1 MSFELSSLIFQT
13 ETSKLKEAKAAID
26 DLAVSM
32 RGLDK
37 ATAEET
43 KGAVETV
50 KISAELARA
59 KRDLVKAED
68 SLANAT
74 ANAAN
79 NAKKRGQAEQAA
91 AQATEESTSKLSAA
105 EKVHE
110 RIATKVELLRSGFI
124 NLTNESINLGKGF
137 TTSQAAALANLK
149 VLSASGDLI
158 KEVAQE
164 FKNLNAFSSAKPFDP
179 TVAGLERLRK
189 ETQELIMVNEYMAKG
204 FGLTKDQI
212 TALARDSE
220 ALRQQFNQMG
230 KSESDLSAALNKLEK
245 DTVEAAQAFNKL
257 KNAATEA
264 DKIAKEQAKALQTQA
279 NSLRE
284 SFNQVVQIHTWKQQH
299 EEKLYQ
305 QEMQDLREYFTAQN
319 ITNEAIERSQ
329 KESFDNRV
337 YYHKLKQ
344 QQDRQNYE
352 QDMKQLR
359 DYYQQMQ
366 EVSMQAERE
375 LAKIDQRIAKEKAQT
390 NYLNQGATRSTAN
403 VAADMQIRG
412 VPQNVI
418 DSFIKEA
425 TAKEKAAKASQDHAN
440 AIRNVQAA
448 EERLFGT
455 MQHLNDGVSQNA
467 TLNERAALALGSY
480 ERNLRLAGIAGE
492 EAATKIKAFKTAQE
506 QVSKMEQQRN
516 VNQLSRSLTP
526 QISDV
531 AVSLYG
537 GMSPMTVLM
546 QQGLQV
552 RDLIAQS
559 RVETDKLAEAFKK
572 AGSDMV
578 GSIVGT
584 AKAMR
589 SLLTGTIVE
598 AGEAV
603 MRGLISPFRLLYEA
617 ADSAKDFLLFK
628 YLDKDIQS
636 ANASLGNFS
645 TVWNNFLAQGR
656 ATLTVLSSIGAIIGG
671 AFLIGA
677 YQVMKATNE
686 MNSQLI
692 QFGAMLGVTSGQAKE
707 LASTLSNV
715 TGETFAASLE
725 TVGKFAKS
733 GISDFKELSAA
744 TASAIELQ
752 KYLGIEVST
761 TAEKYQKVTED
772 PVKGLIE
779 LAKNTGLVTE
789 AEIRHIRE
797 LEKKEGKT
805 KAVAEAV
812 KLVTRANEDMA
823 TLGKENLSEVEKLWI
838 DIKKAANDAW
848 AAVQKAATDV
858 DMYQGFR
865 DVLAKIKLSIQQ
877 ALTLGEGF
885 VRLLKEII
893 TFNATGDFTAKL
905 NSYIDSKLSAN
916 LGEYEQTMKD
926 IYDTSVKSTAQQ
938 EREAKARQANANAAN
953 RLKDEFK
960 DEDKAKKKS
969 LKDVDDLEKAY
980 QRVIEKFSDLK
991 IQAQAAGTDMN
1002 LPIEATTKAYVA
1014 LQDVIK
1020 SPEWDKWTTKE
1031 KEKILLHWEEANALE
1046 VKNILLKKQE
1056 DALKK
1061 LQTVWDNF
1069 AKLNLKYDEEIKAA
1083 NEELNFQTSILFKS
1097 ETQIK
1102 KMTREYEEQKNI
1114 AKINAEYEKERLN
1127 LLLEYNQAIKDVD
1140 PLTANILQTDYLNR
1154 QSEIE
1159 KKSQEK
1165 VLIERQKT
1173 NLKVVQDFEKKW
1185 RDIQDGISDALY
1197 TSLTKGGKEGAKQ
1210 FRKFMEE
1217 QLKKEFVLPA
1227 IKAVVNLVT
1236 ESGLSLVGAGISA
1249 LMGSSA
1255 SSGSSGSASNYLGM
1269 ANNASSMYNMASGMY
1284 GIYTNGLN
1292 YTLGSSV
1299 SSAGAYIGSAGTQ
1312 AFGAGLAGGSNVG
1325 TAISL
1330 YNSAA
1335 YTAAMEGV
1343 AAQAAADAAIAAGN
1357 SAAASEAATLAA
1369 QKAAEAAAYQTT
1381 AEGLAAGAG
1390 ANSTLSTIASYIGE
1404 LASGPVGW
1412 VVAILTSMYE
1422 ANKLFKQGITWGNF
1436 TEKNKDTPQFWL
1448 NEPGL
1453 VRTIMDRDLAN
1464 ILGEDF
1470 VNSELHQTLS
1480 LGPLAAALTTW
1491 VNGGLFGNTGQR
1503 GSVLEGNF
1511 SESSGGFTGRSGALM
1526 KKTGGLFSSSREWT
1540 EWSDLPATTDLFF
1553 DVLYASVRGGF
1564 VTLGQSLGDNSIEDL
1579 LKGFEYSYS
1588 EGGTNIEKHIA
1599 TMTERLTEAM
1609 GKHLLPS
1616 IEKLAVTVETDGK
1629 KVTETWNQT
1638 FQRVVL
1644 EASAVSNVFDLL
1656 GNSLAGIYKND
1667 TNKIL
1672 VASDAFV
1679 KIFGSIDAMN
1689 TSINAYYENF
1699 YSAEEKRERQLKL
1712 IQQRLLQAGLEVTT
1726 AQIENATRDD
1736 FRKLADSYLKQG
1748 ESGTVAFKALMDVQ
1762 AAFAALTPVTE
1773 EVVGVI
1779 TKLNH
1784 LSADYDEYF
1793 SKYYSAEDNRVRNI
1807 QKITQTLNNAGFSLT
1822 TDQVAKATTQQ
1833 FKDLV
1838 AYFYSMGEAGITAV
1852 NALMEVQGAFYALNE
1867 AVDTVTKRVNSEI
1880 GNQAQEKALDD
1891 YNNALQGYT
1900 TETTNALQTQ
1910 LNSQKQLADD
1920 YKKIAEDMRKYRS
1933 TLQVSDTNPQGILD
1947 RYSIAK
1953 AKFSSTSALAATGDI
1968 TAMSGLTSVTQDFL
1982 GLSKATAGS
1991 KGQYAVD
1998 YAKVLAALDV
2008 TEIKAQSE
2016 ADRLQ
2021 ASVDSINAQMNNISS
2036 NATSATK
2043 SLLSIDAAMKALLD
2057 AVKASAS
2064 IGAGAS
2070 SGAVDAINKAGLGST
2085 WVDTSTGKPAT
2096 STTTTANKMYVSSRG
2111 AVYTYTP
2118 EGEGKVTTSSGAYA
2132 HKDLITSAKEALAA
2146 GNPRAIY
2153 NWAWDNGITL
2163 SEVDALLGW
2172 SSGTSSGWAVANGLP
2187 TFASG
2192 GSYSGGV
2199 ALVGEE
2205 GPELI
2210 NFRNPGQVYNAS
2222 QTRGILNADN
2232 SELLNALINEVSLL
2246 RAETRAT
2253 AIHSAKTSKILDRAI
2268 GKDDSL
2274 NVSVVA

>member
-13 ETSKLKEAKAAID
+13 DTSKLKEAKAAID

-32 RGLDK
+32 QGLNKSLQEESKTAIASSK
-37 ATAEET
+37 AKEAEAKASLAATKANDALVKSVENKAKAEEQSSSAVSKST
-43 KGAVETV
+43 SVLERQQDVLNFMTEGFSRGQSSILAYAKSTGILGDELKQLEVVLQTQRKLIGGDPFDKSISGLVALANKYREIKEAIRQYNAESGLTREQTRELTRDKERLIERMKLEGATLSEI
-50 KISAELARA
+50 KSAIREHNAQYT
-59 KRDLVKAED
+59 
-68 SLANAT
+68 SLANKVNTLTSAEKQRERQIRDT
-74 ANAAN
+74 ANA
-79 NAKKRGQAEQAA
+79 
-91 AQATEESTSKLSAA
+91 
-105 EKVHE
+105 V
-110 RIATKVELLRSGFI
+110 
-124 NLTNESINLGKGF
+124 
-137 TTSQAAALANLK
+137 
-149 VLSASGDLI
+149 
-158 KEVAQE
+158 
-164 FKNLNAFSSAKPFDP
+164 
-179 TVAGLERLRK
+179 
-189 ETQELIMVNEYMAKG
+189 
-204 FGLTKDQI
+204 
-212 TALARDSE
+212 
-220 ALRQQFNQMG
+220 
-230 KSESDLSAALNKLEK
+230 
-245 DTVEAAQAFNKL
+245 
-257 KNAATEA
+257 
-264 DKIAKEQAKALQTQA
+264 
-279 NSLRE
+279 
-284 SFNQVVQIHTWKQQH
+284 
-299 EEKLYQ
+299 
-305 QEMQDLREYFTAQN
+305 
-319 ITNEAIERSQ
+319 
-329 KESFDNRV
+329 
-337 YYHKLKQ
+337 
-344 QQDRQNYE
+344 
-352 QDMKQLR
+352 
-359 DYYQQMQ
+359 
-366 EVSMQAERE
+366 
-375 LAKIDQRIAKEKAQT
+375 
-390 NYLNQGATRSTAN
+390 
-403 VAADMQIRG
+403 
-412 VPQNVI
+412 
-418 DSFIKEA
+418 
-425 TAKEKAAKASQDHAN
+425 
-440 AIRNVQAA
+440 RNVQAA
-448 EERLFGT
+448 EERLFST
-455 MQHLNDGVSQNA
+455 MQHLNDGLSQNA

-480 ERNLRLAGIAGE
+480 ERNLRLAGFAGD
-492 EAATKIKAFKTAQE
+492 EAAKKLNAFKVAQE
-506 QVSKMEQQRN
+506 QVSKVEEQRRI
-516 VNQLSRSLTP
+516 NQLSRSLTP
-526 QISDV
+526 QVSDV

-559 RVETDKLAEAFKK
+559 RVESDKLGTAFRQAGKDMAESITGTA
-572 AGSDMV
+572 AAMGSLLV
-578 GSIVGT
+578 GSIMQAG
-584 AKAMR
+584 KA
-589 SLLTGTIVE
+589 LTLGLVKPFIELKNVVKE
-598 AGEAV
+598 LAAYNAGLNIIPAEMGPNIESNV
-603 MRGLISPFRLLYEA
+603 
-617 ADSAKDFLLFK
+617 
-628 YLDKDIQS
+628 
-636 ANASLGNFS
+636 
-645 TVWNNFLAQGR
+645 LALR
-656 ATLTVLSSIGAIIGG
+656 NLKG
-671 AFLIGA
+671 AFDALKASAAAAAITIGVVIAALGTGLLVAA

-812 KLVTRANEDMA
+812 KLVTRANEEMA
-823 TLGKENLSEVEKLWI
+823 VLGKENLSEVEKLWI
-838 DIKKAANDAW
+838 DIKKAANEAW
-848 AAVQKAATDV
+848 GAVQKAATDV

-1154 QSEIE
+1154 QAEIE

-1255 SSGSSGSASNYLGM
+1255 SSGSSGSASSLG
-1269 ANNASSMYNMASGMY
+1269 N
-1284 GIYTNGLN
+1284 I
-1292 YTLGSSV
+1292 
-1299 SSAGAYIGSAGTQ
+1299 
-1312 AFGAGLAGGSNVG
+1312 AGLASNAKSAYGLYTGGQ
-1325 TAISL
+1325 
-1330 YNSAA
+1330 AA
-1335 YTAAMEGV
+1335 YTAYTADLALTSAEAST
-1343 AAQAAADAAIAAGN
+1343 AALQYLYSGDWGTALGLYLKGLISPASTTAAPAAAATTGSTASMGLGTALGYMAAIAVAFNLLTESKTRYLDTSITGTLGPEGLTNGMIGDRYKYTGNLLDAGGTDLEWRPLTSN
-1357 SAAASEAATLAA
+1357 QAEYDAFYMNMRFGNYRNNATALQSAGYLGDNIDPYTLQQVPFTQEQIDTAFSKLVEDTYALDTRINRTGSGETVATELEQGGALKLAFEAIYKSAKDSLQKTADLFGDKSLGALLENYVSQINIQTSGSLADA
-1369 QKAAEAAAYQTT
+1369 IGQY
-1381 AEGLAAGAG
+1381 AEGLISGMGAA
-1390 ANSTLSTIASYIGE
+1390 
-1404 LASGPVGW
+1404 W
-1412 VVAILTSMYE
+1412 
-1422 ANKLFKQGITWGNF
+1422 
-1436 TEKNKDTPQFWL
+1436 
-1448 NEPGL
+1448 
-1453 VRTIMDRDLAN
+1453 
-1464 ILGEDF
+1464 
-1470 VNSELHQTLS
+1470 
-1480 LGPLAAALTTW
+1480 
-1491 VNGGLFGNTGQR
+1491 
-1503 GSVLEGNF
+1503 
-1511 SESSGGFTGRSGALM
+1511 
-1526 KKTGGLFSSSREWT
+1526 
-1540 EWSDLPATTDLFF
+1540 LPAVETLRQTT
-1553 DVLYASVRGGF
+1553 
-1564 VTLGQSLGDNSIEDL
+1564 
-1579 LKGFEYSYS
+1579 
-1588 EGGTNIEKHIA
+1588 
-1599 TMTERLTEAM
+1599 
-1609 GKHLLPS
+1609 
-1616 IEKLAVTVETDGK
+1616 ETDGK
-1629 KVTETWNQT
+1629 KITETWSAAFN
-1638 FQRVVL
+1638 RLVNESLVVNSIL
-1644 EASAVSNVFDLL
+1644 KVMGTSMQEVFGKDNTNNILTMS
-1656 GNSLAGIYKND
+1656 NSL
-1667 TNKIL
+1667 
-1672 VASDAFV
+1672 V
-1679 KIFGSIDAMN
+1679 KIFGSIDN
-1689 TSINAYYENF
+1689 LNNSFNAYYSNF
-1699 YSAEEKRERQLKL
+1699 YSTAEKTARQWEQVDAVFASLNISAPRTREGFRG
-1712 IQQRLLQAGLEVTT
+1712 IVEGLDLNTSKG
-1726 AQIENATRDD
+1726 Q
-1736 FRKLADSYLKQG
+1736 S
-1748 ESGTVAFKALMDVQ
+1748 AFKALMDVQ

-1773 EVVGVI
+1773 EVVAVI

-1953 AKFSSTSALAATGDI
+1953 AKFSSTSALAATGNI
-1968 TAMSGLTSVTQDFL
+1968 TAMSGLTSVAQDFL

-2043 SLLSIDAAMKALLD
+2043 SLLSIDAAMKALLE
-2057 AVKASAS
+2057 AVKASAG
-2064 IGAGAS
+2064 IGAGATS
-2070 SGAVDAINKAGLGST
+2070 ATVDAINKAGLGST

-2096 STTTTANKMYVSSRG
+2096 SNTTTADKMYVSSRG
-2111 AVYTYTP
+2111 AVITYTP
-2118 EGEGKVTTSSGAYA
+2118 TGLGKLTSSAGSYT
-2132 HKDLITSAKEALAA
+2132 HDQIIAA
-2146 GNPRAIY
+2146 AQAAQAGGNLRGIY

-2163 SEVDALLGW
+2163 SELDAILGMPGNTAA
-2172 SSGTSSGWAVANGLP
+2172 SWAIANGLP

-2192 GSYSGGV
+2192 GRYGGGV

>member
-1 MSFELSSLIFQT
+1 MELSQLVFSVST
-13 ETSKLKEAKAAID
+13 EQLLKAKEAID
-26 DLAVSM
+26 SLAVSM
-32 RGLDK
+32 GNLNK
-37 ATAEET
+37 AEQAEAKTAKDSVKSKEQVAKAEEAAAEST
-43 KGAVETV
+43 KRGTTALERQKAILEFMTQGFSKGQSSVLAYAKSAGALTQELVELGNVLQTQRKLIGGDV
-50 KISAELARA
+50 FDKSMSGLIALKNQYGEIREAIRQYNAESGLTREQTRELTRDKERLIERMKLEGATLSEIKSAIREHNAQYT
-59 KRDLVKAED
+59 
-68 SLANAT
+68 SLAGKVNTLTNAEKQRERQIRDT
-74 ANAAN
+74 ANA
-79 NAKKRGQAEQAA
+79 
-91 AQATEESTSKLSAA
+91 
-105 EKVHE
+105 V
-110 RIATKVELLRSGFI
+110 
-124 NLTNESINLGKGF
+124 
-137 TTSQAAALANLK
+137 
-149 VLSASGDLI
+149 
-158 KEVAQE
+158 
-164 FKNLNAFSSAKPFDP
+164 
-179 TVAGLERLRK
+179 
-189 ETQELIMVNEYMAKG
+189 
-204 FGLTKDQI
+204 
-212 TALARDSE
+212 
-220 ALRQQFNQMG
+220 
-230 KSESDLSAALNKLEK
+230 
-245 DTVEAAQAFNKL
+245 
-257 KNAATEA
+257 
-264 DKIAKEQAKALQTQA
+264 
-279 NSLRE
+279 
-284 SFNQVVQIHTWKQQH
+284 
-299 EEKLYQ
+299 
-305 QEMQDLREYFTAQN
+305 
-319 ITNEAIERSQ
+319 
-329 KESFDNRV
+329 
-337 YYHKLKQ
+337 
-344 QQDRQNYE
+344 
-352 QDMKQLR
+352 
-359 DYYQQMQ
+359 
-366 EVSMQAERE
+366 
-375 LAKIDQRIAKEKAQT
+375 
-390 NYLNQGATRSTAN
+390 
-403 VAADMQIRG
+403 
-412 VPQNVI
+412 
-418 DSFIKEA
+418 
-425 TAKEKAAKASQDHAN
+425 
-440 AIRNVQAA
+440 RNVQAA
-448 EERLFGT
+448 EERLFST
-455 MQHLNDGVSQNA
+455 MQHLNDGLSQNA

-480 ERNLRLAGIAGE
+480 ERNLRLAGFAGD
-492 EAATKIKAFKTAQE
+492 EAAKKLNAFKVAQE
-506 QVSKMEQQRN
+506 QVSKVEEQRRI
-516 VNQLSRSLTP
+516 NQLSRSLTP
-526 QISDV
+526 QVSDI

-559 RVETDKLAEAFKK
+559 RVESDKLGTAFRQAGKDMAESITGTA
-572 AGSDMV
+572 AAMGSLLV
-578 GSIVGT
+578 GSIMQAG
-584 AKAMR
+584 KA
-589 SLLTGTIVE
+589 LTLGLVKPFIELKNVVKE
-598 AGEAV
+598 LAAYNAGLNIIPAEMGPSIESNV
-603 MRGLISPFRLLYEA
+603 
-617 ADSAKDFLLFK
+617 
-628 YLDKDIQS
+628 
-636 ANASLGNFS
+636 
-645 TVWNNFLAQGR
+645 LALR
-656 ATLTVLSSIGAIIGG
+656 NLKG
-671 AFLIGA
+671 AFDALKASAAAAVITIGVVIAALGTGLLVAA

-812 KLVTRANEDMA
+812 KLVTRANEDMV

-838 DIKKAANDAW
+838 DIKKAANEAW
-848 AAVQKAATDV
+848 GAVQKAATDTSA
-858 DMYQGFR
+858 YQGIR
-865 DVLAKIKLSIQQ
+865 DLLAKLKLSIQFVLSGLKGIL
-877 ALTLGEGF
+877 ALAADLMSGNWSGSLDKVSGF
-885 VRLLKEII
+885 I
-893 TFNATGDFTAKL
+893 TDEQTSAL
-905 NSYIDSKLSAN
+905 NDYHA
-916 LGEYEQTMKD
+916 TMKD

-938 EREAKARQANANAAN
+938 EREAKARQVNANAAN
-953 RLKDEFK
+953 KLKDEFK
-960 DEDKAKKKS
+960 EEDKAKKKS

-1083 NEELNFQTSILFKS
+1083 NEELNFQSSILFKS

-1154 QSEIE
+1154 QAEIE

-1173 NLKVVQDFEKKW
+1173 NLKIVQDFEKKW

-1269 ANNASSMYNMASGMY
+1269 ANNASSAYNLY
-1284 GIYTNGLN
+1284 
-1292 YTLGSSV
+1292 
-1299 SSAGAYIGSAGTQ
+1299 SAGVGAYTAISTGAGALPYTANLANVYGAAGGDSLGAFIGMNPQWAAGGASAGTTAATGSAASGATGAAAGSMGLAAAAGYMAIIALIFQ
-1312 AFGAGLAGGSNVG
+1312 ALTTSKTRYLDTSITGTLGPEGLTNGMIGDRYKYTGNLLDAGGTEQGWRPLVATEAELRDFYTQANQHINNPAGLNLAGFLRPYFTEGAPSSDAGEYVPNRPLYQGYTQDEIERGLDRQVAHNYEPYSQEEIDTAFADYMSNLGQYVYKDGKFLPQLVSGMSMADEIEQGGAIKLAFETIYKSAKDSLQKTADLFGDKSLGALLENYVSQINIQTSGSLVD
-1325 TAISL
+1325 AIGQ
-1330 YNSAA
+1330 Y
-1335 YTAAMEGV
+1335 
-1343 AAQAAADAAIAAGN
+1343 
-1357 SAAASEAATLAA
+1357 
-1369 QKAAEAAAYQTT
+1369 
-1381 AEGLAAGAG
+1381 AEGLISGMGAA
-1390 ANSTLSTIASYIGE
+1390 
-1404 LASGPVGW
+1404 W
-1412 VVAILTSMYE
+1412 
-1422 ANKLFKQGITWGNF
+1422 
-1436 TEKNKDTPQFWL
+1436 
-1448 NEPGL
+1448 
-1453 VRTIMDRDLAN
+1453 
-1464 ILGEDF
+1464 
-1470 VNSELHQTLS
+1470 
-1480 LGPLAAALTTW
+1480 
-1491 VNGGLFGNTGQR
+1491 
-1503 GSVLEGNF
+1503 
-1511 SESSGGFTGRSGALM
+1511 
-1526 KKTGGLFSSSREWT
+1526 
-1540 EWSDLPATTDLFF
+1540 LPAVETLRQTT
-1553 DVLYASVRGGF
+1553 
-1564 VTLGQSLGDNSIEDL
+1564 
-1579 LKGFEYSYS
+1579 
-1588 EGGTNIEKHIA
+1588 
-1599 TMTERLTEAM
+1599 
-1609 GKHLLPS
+1609 
-1616 IEKLAVTVETDGK
+1616 ETDGK
-1629 KVTETWNQT
+1629 KVTETWSAAFN
-1638 FQRVVL
+1638 RLVNESLVVNSIL
-1644 EASAVSNVFDLL
+1644 KVMGTSMQEVFGKDNTNNILTMS
-1656 GNSLAGIYKND
+1656 NSL
-1667 TNKIL
+1667 
-1672 VASDAFV
+1672 V
-1679 KIFGSIDAMN
+1679 KIFGSIDN
-1689 TSINAYYENF
+1689 LNNSFNAYYSNF
-1699 YSAEEKRERQLKL
+1699 YSTAEKTARQWEQVDAVFASLNISAPRTREGFRG
-1712 IQQRLLQAGLEVTT
+1712 IVEGLDLNTSKG
-1726 AQIENATRDD
+1726 Q
-1736 FRKLADSYLKQG
+1736 S
-1748 ESGTVAFKALMDVQ
+1748 AFKALMDVQ

-1773 EVVGVI
+1773 EVVAVI

-1852 NALMEVQGAFYALNE
+1852 NALMEVQGAFYTLNEAANSVNE
-1867 AVDTVTKRVNSEI
+1867 AVDTITKRVNSEI

-1953 AKFSSTSALAATGDI
+1953 AKFSSTSALAATGNI
-1968 TAMSGLTSVTQDFL
+1968 TAMSGLTSVAQDFL

-2008 TEIKAQSE
+2008 TEVKAQSE

-2021 ASVDSINAQMNNISS
+2021 ASVDSINARMSS
-2036 NATSATK
+2036 LSTNATSATK

-2064 IGAGAS
+2064 IGTGAS

-2096 STTTTANKMYVSSRG
+2096 STTTSADKMYVSSRG
-2111 AVYTYTP
+2111 AVITYTP
-2118 EGEGKVTTSSGAYA
+2118 TGMGKLTSSVSSYT
-2132 HKDLITSAKEALAA
+2132 HDQIIAA
-2146 GNPRAIY
+2146 AQAAQAGGNLRGIY

-2163 SEVDALLGW
+2163 SELDAILGMPGNTAA
-2172 SSGTSSGWAVANGLP
+2172 SWAIANGLP

-2192 GSYSGGV
+2192 GRYGGGV

>member
-37 ATAEET
+37 ATTEET

-50 KISAELARA
+50 KISAELVRA

-366 EVSMQAERE
+366 EVSMQAEKE

-403 VAADMQIRG
+403 VAADMQVRG

-425 TAKEKAAKASQDHAN
+425 TAKEKAARASQDHAN

-559 RVETDKLAEAFKK
+559 RVESDKLGTAFRQAGKDMAESITGTA
-572 AGSDMV
+572 AAMGSLLV
-578 GSIVGT
+578 GSIMQAG
-584 AKAMR
+584 KA
-589 SLLTGTIVE
+589 LTLGLVKPFIELKNVVKE
-598 AGEAV
+598 LAAYNAGLNIIPTEMGPNIESNV
-603 MRGLISPFRLLYEA
+603 
-617 ADSAKDFLLFK
+617 
-628 YLDKDIQS
+628 
-636 ANASLGNFS
+636 
-645 TVWNNFLAQGR
+645 LALR
-656 ATLTVLSSIGAIIGG
+656 NLKG
-671 AFLIGA
+671 AFDALKASAAAAAVTIGIVIAALGTGLLVAA

-812 KLVTRANEDMA
+812 KLVTRANADMV

-838 DIKKAANDAW
+838 DIKKAANEAW

-953 RLKDEFK
+953 KLKDEFK
-960 DEDKAKKKS
+960 EEDKAKKSS
-969 LKDVDDLEKAY
+969 LKDADALEKAY

-1020 SPEWDKWTTKE
+1020 SPEWDKWKTKE

-1083 NEELNFQTSILFKS
+1083 NEELNFQSSILFKS

-1127 LLLEYNQAIKDVD
+1127 LYLEYTQAVKTAD
-1140 PLTANILQTDYLNR
+1140 PTKVAPLEAEYQR
-1154 QSEIE
+1154 QQAEIE

-1165 VLIERQKT
+1165 ILIERQKT

-1249 LMGSSA
+1249 LLGSSG

-1269 ANNASSMYNMASGMY
+1269 ANNASSAYNLYNAGV
-1284 GIYTNGLN
+1284 GAYTAISTG
-1292 YTLGSSV
+1292 
-1299 SSAGAYIGSAGTQ
+1299 AGALPYTANLANVYGAAGGDSLGAFIAMNPQWAAGGASAGTPAATGSAASGATAAAAGSMGLAAAAGYMAIIALIFQ
-1312 AFGAGLAGGSNVG
+1312 ALTASKTRYLDTTITGTLGPNGLTNGMIGDRYKNTGNILDAGGSDLGWRPLTSSQAEYDAFYMNMNYGNYRNNAEALQSAGYLQENINPYTLQKEAFTQEQIDAAFAKMVADSEALDSMRINKTYTG
-1325 TAISL
+1325 ETVATELEQGGALKLAFETIYKSAKDSLQKTADLFGDKSL
-1330 YNSAA
+1330 GALLENYVSQINIQTS
-1335 YTAAMEGV
+1335 GSL
-1343 AAQAAADAAIAAGN
+1343 ADAIG
-1357 SAAASEAATLAA
+1357 
-1369 QKAAEAAAYQTT
+1369 QY
-1381 AEGLAAGAG
+1381 AEGLISGMGAA
-1390 ANSTLSTIASYIGE
+1390 
-1404 LASGPVGW
+1404 W
-1412 VVAILTSMYE
+1412 
-1422 ANKLFKQGITWGNF
+1422 
-1436 TEKNKDTPQFWL
+1436 
-1448 NEPGL
+1448 
-1453 VRTIMDRDLAN
+1453 
-1464 ILGEDF
+1464 
-1470 VNSELHQTLS
+1470 
-1480 LGPLAAALTTW
+1480 
-1491 VNGGLFGNTGQR
+1491 
-1503 GSVLEGNF
+1503 
-1511 SESSGGFTGRSGALM
+1511 
-1526 KKTGGLFSSSREWT
+1526 
-1540 EWSDLPATTDLFF
+1540 LPAVETLRQTT
-1553 DVLYASVRGGF
+1553 
-1564 VTLGQSLGDNSIEDL
+1564 
-1579 LKGFEYSYS
+1579 
-1588 EGGTNIEKHIA
+1588 
-1599 TMTERLTEAM
+1599 
-1609 GKHLLPS
+1609 
-1616 IEKLAVTVETDGK
+1616 ETDGK
-1629 KVTETWNQT
+1629 KVTETWSAAFN
-1638 FQRVVL
+1638 RLVNESLVVNSIL
-1644 EASAVSNVFDLL
+1644 KVMGTSMQEVFGRDNTNNILTMS
-1656 GNSLAGIYKND
+1656 NSL
-1667 TNKIL
+1667 
-1672 VASDAFV
+1672 V
-1679 KIFGSIDAMN
+1679 KIFGSIDN
-1689 TSINAYYENF
+1689 LNNSFNAYYSNF
-1699 YSAEEKRERQLKL
+1699 YSTAEKTARQWEQVDAVFASLNISAPRTREGFRG
-1712 IQQRLLQAGLEVTT
+1712 IVEGLDLNTSKG
-1726 AQIENATRDD
+1726 Q
-1736 FRKLADSYLKQG
+1736 S
-1748 ESGTVAFKALMDVQ
+1748 AFKALMDVQ

-1773 EVVGVI
+1773 EVVAVI

-1867 AVDTVTKRVNSEI
+1867 AVNTVTKRVNSEI
-1880 GNQAQEKALDD
+1880 GNQAQEKALED
-1891 YNNALQGYT
+1891 YSNALQGYT

-1968 TAMSGLTSVTQDFL
+1968 TAMSGLTSVAQDFL

-2008 TEIKAQSE
+2008 TEVKAQSE

-2021 ASVDSINAQMNNISS
+2021 ASVDSISS
-2036 NATSATK
+2036 NAASATK
-2043 SLLSIDAAMKALLD
+2043 SLLSIDTAMKALLD
-2057 AVKASAS
+2057 AVKASAG
-2064 IGAGAS
+2064 IGTGATS
-2070 SGAVDAINKAGLGST
+2070 ATVDAINKAGLGST

-2096 STTTTANKMYVSSRG
+2096 SNTTTADKMYVSSRG
-2111 AVYTYTP
+2111 AVITYTP
-2118 EGEGKVTTSSGAYA
+2118 TGLGKLTSSTGSYT
-2132 HKDLITSAKEALAA
+2132 HDQIIAA
-2146 GNPRAIY
+2146 AQAAQAGGNLRGIY

-2163 SEVDALLGW
+2163 SELDAILGMPGNTAA
-2172 SSGTSSGWAVANGLP
+2172 SWAIANGLP

-2192 GSYSGGV
+2192 GRYGGGV